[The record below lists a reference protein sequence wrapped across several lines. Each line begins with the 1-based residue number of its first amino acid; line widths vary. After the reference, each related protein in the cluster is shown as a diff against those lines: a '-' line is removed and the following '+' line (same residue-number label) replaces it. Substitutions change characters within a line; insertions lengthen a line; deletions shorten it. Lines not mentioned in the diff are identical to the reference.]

1 MAARVVVP
9 AEQDHGLHLQKTKE
23 LLKAACREGP
33 LAQGVSGC
41 ASVVGVCKGT
51 PGHSPAQTP
60 LVTQEPSQLRLPRLW
75 PQDGS
80 TESLLSPGL
89 NDKVAGNGST
99 AWHFRLPL
107 AQDDSPARGKNQTQP
122 EDAKT
127 VVANAPSP
135 PLRLSAGDNW
145 INQEENIL
153 KILFPLQ
160 NQSARNPLPSCP
172 QPPSQASQ
180 VLILES

>member
-1 MAARVVVP
+1 MHRGSQDVLPWWACAR
-9 AEQDHGLHLQKTKE
+9 
-23 LLKAACREGP
+23 GP
-33 LAQGVSGC
+33 PDTV
-41 ASVVGVCKGT
+41 
-51 PGHSPAQTP
+51 SPAQTP

-80 TESLLSPGL
+80 TESLLSTGL

-99 AWHFRLPL
+99 GTFGFRLHRMTL
-107 AQDDSPARGKNQTQP
+107 LPA
-122 EDAKT
+122 AKT
-127 VVANAPSP
+127 KPSLKMPRTVMANAPSP
-135 PLRLSAGDNW
+135 PLRLSAGDNL
-145 INQEENIL
+145 INQEENIP

-180 VLILES
+180 VLVLES